1 MVQVWKMGWAKAI
14 GVSNYNS
21 TMIEEIVQV
30 GEWVGTGAC
39 ILCVPRSKFI
49 GVKMRTDNEPS
60 PSAVA

>member
-30 GEWVGTGAC
+30 GECVGAGAC
-39 ILCVPRSKFI
+39 VLCVSRSKFI
-49 GVKMRTDNEPS
+49 VLKRRNEPS
-60 PSAVA
+60 LSVVA